1 MLLNN
6 ICNDVTQTSVTNMLQ
21 QPPVTVAP
29 ATTTLLQHPVTCTL
43 SIHRVVQSG
52 ALAMPAWFKDLAE
65 LYCSGRHHWSGR
77 SFAEEACGAVARAT
91 LEVGDIEGLAS
102 AFAELQRPFTR
113 AEGDEAHPHDD
124 RTAVD
129 DATEATDTM
138 RRCTPG
144 TPPRSP
150 RRALQA
156 GPRTSADSRSAR
168 LGRNDTPLKS
178 WTSPS
183 LSRLSKRRATPSSAR
198 TAAARHPRRAPPA
211 AAPGPMR
218 YDRALPGGAGCST
231 DPFVPHGK
239 YEYGNESIR
248 YWDGLVVSAERAPDP
263 DGHGAGLRYTGEQ
276 PLDRGRLVGVYLAD
290 VKITARALRTR
301 TATAPLLGEHA
312 VESCGWALLDR
323 QGRSAISKANESARP
338 NIELTEIDVYPE
350 GDEPSFTL
358 LAMISIATVQ
368 PGEWLTT
375 DYGPDYDR
383 VRAARRYER
392 PYNHAR
398 DGHAVRWLT
407 PAELDQ
413 RVHILREALSPEQ
426 LEHAQRWGGVLDHA
440 GKAGTR
446 SDPNHARGQP
456 THPATPPPPA
466 PSSPAPPPA
475 SERDDD
481 EEVEDIEEVE
491 VELE

>member
-1 MLLNN
+1 
-6 ICNDVTQTSVTNMLQ
+6 
-21 QPPVTVAP
+21 
-29 ATTTLLQHPVTCTL
+29 
-43 SIHRVVQSG
+43 
-52 ALAMPAWFKDLAE
+52 
-65 LYCSGRHHWSGR
+65 
-77 SFAEEACGAVARAT
+77 
-91 LEVGDIEGLAS
+91 
-102 AFAELQRPFTR
+102 
-113 AEGDEAHPHDD
+113 
-124 RTAVD
+124 
-129 DATEATDTM
+129 
-138 RRCTPG
+138 
-144 TPPRSP
+144 
-150 RRALQA
+150 
-156 GPRTSADSRSAR
+156 
-168 LGRNDTPLKS
+168 
-178 WTSPS
+178 
-183 LSRLSKRRATPSSAR
+183 
-198 TAAARHPRRAPPA
+198 
-211 AAPGPMR
+211 MR
-218 YDRALPGGAGCST
+218 YDRAHERRRRKAAVYLAFRRRMAPPKTTTTSPTTPGGAGCST
-231 DPFVPHGK
+231 DPLVPHGK

-248 YWDGLVVSAERAPDP
+248 YWDGLVVSAEHAPDP
-263 DGHGAGLRYTGEQ
+263 DGHGNGLRYIGEQ

-301 TATAPLLGEHA
+301 TATAPLQGEHA

-426 LEHAQRWGGVLDHA
+426 LEHAQRWGGILDHA

-456 THPATPPPPA
+456 THPATPPPLA

-475 SERDDD
+475 SEQNDD

-491 VELE
+491 VELEYDDDFDFEVVVDPRAPCTPTPPPAPGL